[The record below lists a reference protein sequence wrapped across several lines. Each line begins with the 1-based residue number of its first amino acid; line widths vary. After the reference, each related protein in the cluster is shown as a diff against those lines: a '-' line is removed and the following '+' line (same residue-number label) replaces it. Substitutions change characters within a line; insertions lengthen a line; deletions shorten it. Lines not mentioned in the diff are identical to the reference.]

1 MNKKAACIL
10 ILILLLGYALIV
22 GIIFMVKEEPNDNP
36 DNNGSNIDI
45 DNDPVEITYD
55 YLEINNIIQLRN
67 NGGIWSLA
75 SNEEFDEVLF
85 DIYVNKTFF
94 GNYYLK
100 KGVNWNIFDENNN
113 YIDYEGDLVAG
124 TSGLKMNVRN
134 NNISVVDSID
144 LQEASTILEN
154 NIDMMS
160 LSTNQK
166 VMLDLDSNGIMDKVI
181 SLSNIFSE
189 IDQSVYFNLLYVN
202 LNGEIIV
209 LEKELVNSANILV
222 SPTYRIGYFIN
233 LLDSQYDSIFIQKGY
248 FSNAGETTYL
258 IYEYTDNTYSL
269 TFDGN

>member
-1 MNKKAACIL
+1 
-10 ILILLLGYALIV
+10 
-22 GIIFMVKEEPNDNP
+22 
-36 DNNGSNIDI
+36 
-45 DNDPVEITYD
+45 
-55 YLEINNIIQLRN
+55 
-67 NGGIWSLA
+67 
-75 SNEEFDEVLF
+75 
-85 DIYVNKTFF
+85 
-94 GNYYLK
+94 
-100 KGVNWNIFDENNN
+100 
-113 YIDYEGDLVAG
+113 
-124 TSGLKMNVRN
+124 
-134 NNISVVDSID
+134 
-144 LQEASTILEN
+144 
-154 NIDMMS
+154 
-160 LSTNQK
+160 
-166 VMLDLDSNGIMDKVI
+166 MLDLDSNGIMDKVI